1 MASTL
6 VPHVYDNFLSLVASF
21 LYDQVEALTILG
33 NELCHD
39 TFLPWIFVMTLLN
52 IVNTLCH
59 VMSDV

>member
-1 MASTL
+1 MASNF
-6 VPHVYDNFLSLVASF
+6 VPPVHENLLSLVASF

-39 TFLPWIFVMTLLN
+39 TLLPWIIVMTLLN